1 MMLRLDLF
9 LFADLVPLTVEQD
22 YTTYNASYPIKDTTK
37 SFLFVYKLKN
47 AVKTYETYS
56 DLTVP
61 FFGTGYNHDKDIHNV
76 TIDFVFPEAIEPKD
90 YRAYFHSREGNVVEK
105 GEELVRYY
113 TPVSKMYNL
122 TEIRLLFPSSIMTNQ
137 EKRKAPYPVEDVIL
151 TETNQLEQRSSK
163 LVHLQIY
170 EKGLRLVL
178 ILLGFTLFM
187 LTFWRVLGKIKR
199 SKSSTDLLSMDPL
212 LLYVIQKRGRLT
224 NRALLAG
231 LFSLVENGKASVI
244 LQAVTN
250 RFFRDPKSPNE
261 TLHFTLLAKK
271 KDLTPTEQRL
281 VSWTFKHRK
290 TPSSSFNLTE
300 LAGATHKEKEGR
312 KNMKRYFSFIHFYY
326 FCFFV

>member
-1 MMLRLDLF
+1 M
-9 LFADLVPLTVEQD
+9 
-22 YTTYNASYPIKDTTK
+22 
-37 SFLFVYKLKN
+37 
-47 AVKTYETYS
+47 
-56 DLTVP
+56 
-61 FFGTGYNHDKDIHNV
+61 
-76 TIDFVFPEAIEPKD
+76 
-90 YRAYFHSREGNVVEK
+90 
-105 GEELVRYY
+105 
-113 TPVSKMYNL
+113 
-122 TEIRLLFPSSIMTNQ
+122 
-137 EKRKAPYPVEDVIL
+137 
-151 TETNQLEQRSSK
+151 
-163 LVHLQIY
+163 
-170 EKGLRLVL
+170 VL

-187 LTFWRVLGKIKR
+187 LTFWRVLGKIKL

-231 LFSLVENGKASVI
+231 LFSLVENEKASVT

-281 VSWTFKHRK
+281 VSWTFKYRK